1 MFNCKVCG
9 KTTETSTALTA
20 TTGASSLTFSQVLDK
35 LVKEEQLTQA
45 FKNIDFSNGNLCRVC
60 KYFVSTLDRLQKD
73 LVEVKT
79 LILSLF
85 KNEYFELTSDNAAGE
100 KEKAEVLHQPKA
112 LGMKKKSGSTERKN
126 ISETPSLER
135 IVTDSKKK

>member
-1 MFNCKVCG
+1 MLIFSVCG
-9 KTTETSTALTA
+9 KTTDTSTKLTA
-20 TTGASSLTFSQVLDK
+20 TTGVSSLTFLQVLDK
-35 LVKEEQLTQA
+35 LVKEEQLTPA
-45 FKNIDFSNGNLCRVC
+45 AKNFSTGILCKVC

-73 LVEVKT
+73 VVEVKT

-85 KNEYFELTSDNAAGE
+85 KNEYFELASDTKAGE

>member
-1 MFNCKVCG
+1 MLNCSVCG

-20 TTGASSLTFSQVLDK
+20 TTGASSLTFSQVLEK
-35 LVKEEQLTQA
+35 LVKEELTQA

-73 LVEVKT
+73 VVEVKT
-79 LILSLF
+79 LILGLF
-85 KNEYFELTSDNAAGE
+85 KNEYFELESDTAARG

-112 LGMKKKSGSTERKN
+112 GGMKKKIGSTGRKHT
-126 ISETPSLER
+126 SESLSR
-135 IVTDSKKK
+135 K